1 MRRVAVKIQ
10 YFPYLFTGQR
20 HIGQKS
26 VQNISTLG
34 LRRCQCCLV
43 VLQSVERRA
52 KRTKRGKE
60 IEYQLCR

>member
-43 VLQSVERRA
+43 VLQSVER
-52 KRTKRGKE
+52 TKRGKE